1 MEDAALGIIP
11 FLPIQNA
18 LGLILASIFQIR
30 NVQNIM
36 QKMYHPCVGWW
47 KLTKI
52 TWNDKKRGY
61 PPKMRSDFF
70 FNNKKESMQHGSLCS
85 KISTQDHHCKLLYT
99 VFNIVTHPETL

>member
-70 FNNKKESMQHGSLCS
+70 LIIKKNLCNMEVCVAKFPP
-85 KISTQDHHCKLLYT
+85 KIT
-99 VFNIVTHPETL
+99 IVSCFILFLIL